1 MWSPIRS
8 AIKQVINKIGRPRS
22 GCPICKSR
30 VWLQTELDDTKPCY
44 QLVKTM
50 TKLKEETRPLLY
62 VFIKKKKEKKKA
74 VLMSLVELLNSGTG
88 SHVDSF
94 GLNDLSF
101 LHLN

>member
-1 MWSPIRS
+1 
-8 AIKQVINKIGRPRS
+8 
-22 GCPICKSR
+22 
-30 VWLQTELDDTKPCY
+30 
-44 QLVKTM
+44 M

-62 VFIKKKKEKKKA
+62 VFIKKKKKGKKKA

-94 GLNDLSF
+94 GLHDLSF